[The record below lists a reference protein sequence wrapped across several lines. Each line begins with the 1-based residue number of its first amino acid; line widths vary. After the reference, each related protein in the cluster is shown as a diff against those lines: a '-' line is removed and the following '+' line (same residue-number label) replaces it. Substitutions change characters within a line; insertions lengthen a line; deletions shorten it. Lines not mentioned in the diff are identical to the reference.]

1 MLWNS
6 ADRPVRTQRALAL
19 CAILVLSG
27 CGSHASHY
35 VQVAPRLALAPY
47 GRVALL
53 TFSADQSN
61 GSLGPLATQRF
72 AEALLSSQSG
82 IELIELD
89 TMDSSLRRLA
99 ARGDAAALAQAL
111 GRARDVPAV
120 FVGDVKVSGAKP
132 SGRISGGDLK
142 LKASVL
148 AELNVRLLSTQT
160 GGTIWRSSAEANRAV
175 GQVSIGS
182 RLSSIGVRDPNDAYG
197 DVVRELVMNVTRD
210 MRPTVVRQ

>member
-6 ADRPVRTQRALAL
+6 ANRPVRTQRALAL

-27 CGSHASHY
+27 CASHY
-35 VQVAPRLALAPY
+35 VQVPPRLALAPY

-61 GSLGPLATQRF
+61 GTLGSLATQRF

-120 FVGDVKVSGAKP
+120 FMGDVKVSGAKP
-132 SGRISGGDLK
+132 SGRISAGDLK
-142 LKASVL
+142 LRASVL

-160 GGTIWRSSAEANRAV
+160 GGTIWRSSAEANRTV
-175 GQVSIGS
+175 GQVSMGS
-182 RLSSIGVRDPNDAYG
+182 RLSSISVRDPNDAYG
-197 DVVRELVMNVTRD
+197 EVVRELVMNVTRD
-210 MRPTVVRQ
+210 MRPTLVKQ

>member
-6 ADRPVRTQRALAL
+6 ANRPVRTQRALAL
-19 CAILVLSG
+19 CAILALSG

-35 VQVAPRLALAPY
+35 VQVPPRLALAPY

-61 GSLGPLATQRF
+61 GLGPLATQRF

-111 GRARDVPAV
+111 GRTRDVPAV

-132 SGRISGGDLK
+132 SGRISAGDLK
-142 LKASVL
+142 LRASVL

-160 GGTIWRSSAEANRAV
+160 GGTIWRSSAEANRTV

-182 RLSSIGVRDPNDAYG
+182 RLPSIAVRDPNDAYG
-197 DVVRELVMNVTRD
+197 EVVRELVMNVTRD
-210 MRPTVVRQ
+210 MRPTLVKQ

>member
-19 CAILVLSG
+19 CAILALSG

-35 VQVAPRLALAPY
+35 VQVPPRLALAPY

-61 GSLGPLATQRF
+61 GLGPLATQRF

-120 FVGDVKVSGAKP
+120 FVGD
-132 SGRISGGDLK
+132 LK
-142 LKASVL
+142 LRASVL

-160 GGTIWRSSAEANRAV
+160 GGTVWRSSAEANRTV
-175 GQVSIGS
+175 GQVSIGN
-182 RLSSIGVRDPNDAYG
+182 RLPSIAVRDPNDAYG

-210 MRPTVVRQ
+210 MRPTLVK

>member
-6 ADRPVRTQRALAL
+6 ANRPVRTQRALAL

-27 CGSHASHY
+27 CASHY
-35 VQVAPRLALAPY
+35 VQVPPRLALAPY

-61 GSLGPLATQRF
+61 GTLGSLATQRF

-111 GRARDVPAV
+111 GRSRDVPAV

-132 SGRISGGDLK
+132 SGRISAGDLK
-142 LKASVL
+142 LRASVL

-160 GGTIWRSSAEANRAV
+160 GGTIWRSSAEANRTV
-175 GQVSIGS
+175 GQVSMGS
-182 RLSSIGVRDPNDAYG
+182 RLPSISVRDPNDAYG
-197 DVVRELVMNVTRD
+197 EVVRELVMNVTRD
-210 MRPTVVRQ
+210 MRPTLVKQ

>member
-6 ADRPVRTQRALAL
+6 ANRPVRTQRALAL

-27 CGSHASHY
+27 CASHY
-35 VQVAPRLALAPY
+35 VQVPPRLALAPY

-61 GSLGPLATQRF
+61 GTLGSLATQRF

-111 GRARDVPAV
+111 GRSRDVPAV

-132 SGRISGGDLK
+132 SGRISAGDLK
-142 LKASVL
+142 LRASVL

-160 GGTIWRSSAEANRAV
+160 GGTIWRSSAEANRTV
-175 GQVSIGS
+175 GQVSMGS
-182 RLSSIGVRDPNDAYG
+182 RLSSISVRDPNDAYG
-197 DVVRELVMNVTRD
+197 EVVRELVMNVTRD
-210 MRPTVVRQ
+210 MRPTLVKQ